1 MSTTLPTVSDRAQRL
16 MALAEE
22 LKVTDQQR
30 RFCEFLAG
38 DPEQNQTRAAE
49 ATGSGKSA
57 HVVASKWLKIAK
69 VKAYLAAVR
78 EVLGFTRQAGAET
91 EGRIASAQEVLQT
104 MSAHLRGDVD
114 DFLDEY
120 GSFDL
125 QKARAAKKTRL
136 LREMVG
142 EERVLRGAGEDGPE
156 ILERKTKFKMVD
168 PQKAADQLARHYRL
182 YPDED
187 KPAGG
192 GSLTVNVIAGL
203 PVPLQLALAK
213 ALLGAKVPTIE
224 AEAKRVG

>member
-142 EERVLRGAGEDGPE
+142 EEERTYLRSFAFRICARWWWRSACSGA
-156 ILERKTKFKMVD
+156 
-168 PQKAADQLARHYRL
+168 LARMGRRSWSARPSLRWLIRRRPPTSWRGTIGYILTRISR
-182 YPDED
+182 
-187 KPAGG
+187 PA
-192 GSLTVNVIAGL
+192 A
-203 PVPLQLALAK
+203 AA
-213 ALLGAKVPTIE
+213 
-224 AEAKRVG
+224 